1 MRPSWKIRRRVVVAT
16 IGFCMGCIVYLMVRG
31 EADSRLHETI
41 AMGVIG
47 LFISTV
53 GSYVFGAA
61 WDDKNVMA
69 TLGRDAYRD
78 QGPAVPDGYPA
89 DIAAPGEPYVPED
102 RR

>member
-1 MRPSWKIRRRVVVAT
+1 MRPSWKIRRRVVIAT
-16 IGFCMGCIVYLMVRG
+16 IGFCMGCIVYLMVKG

-61 WDDKNVMA
+61 WDDKNVMSS
-69 TLGRDAYRD
+69 LGKDAYRSEI
-78 QGPAVPDGYPA
+78 VPDGWPEGV
-89 DIAAPGEPYVPED
+89 APPEGYQPED
-102 RR
+102 MR

>member
-1 MRPSWKIRRRVVVAT
+1 MRPSWKIRRRVVIAT
-16 IGFCMGCIVYLMVRG
+16 IGFCMGCIVYLMVKG

-47 LFISTV
+47 LFVSTV

-61 WDDKNVMA
+61 WDDKNIMSI
-69 TLGRDAYRD
+69 LGKEAYRG
-78 QGPAVPDGYPA
+78 QGQSPPEVWPAP
-89 DIAAPGEPYVPED
+89 PEQEN